1 MNKLILVS
9 FMGVAILGTSVMF
22 AQTVAQ
28 STQTDSSS
36 TTVVEDHGNKTAT
49 QSATATSST
58 DANGVT
64 TANSSKTATK
74 TKKKH
79 GKVVAKSATE
89 DSSST
94 TR

>member
-1 MNKLILVS
+1 MKKPILVS
-9 FMGVAILGTSVMF
+9 LAAASVMF

-28 STQTDSSS
+28 STRTDSSS
-36 TTVVEDHGNKTAT
+36 TTVIQDHGNKTASESST
-49 QSATATSST
+49 STAST

-74 TKKKH
+74 SKKKH
-79 GKVVAKSATE
+79 GKVVRQTATE

>member
-1 MNKLILVS
+1 MNKLILIS
-9 FMGVAILGTSVMF
+9 FFASAMF
-22 AQTVAQ
+22 GQTVAQ
-28 STQTDSSS
+28 STQSDSSS
-36 TTVVEDHGNKTAT
+36 TTVIQDHGNKTAT
-49 QSATATSST
+49 DSSNSSSST

-64 TANSSKTATK
+64 KTNSSQTATK

-79 GKVVAKSATE
+79 GKVVAKTATE

>member
-1 MNKLILVS
+1 MTKLILVS
-9 FMGVAILGTSVMF
+9 LMGASAIF
-22 AQTVAQ
+22 AQTGAQ

-36 TTVVEDHGNKTAT
+36 TTVIEDHGNKTAT
-49 QSATATSST
+49 ESSTATSNT
-58 DANGVT
+58 GANGVT
-64 TANSSKTATK
+64 TANSSKTASK

-79 GKVVAKSATE
+79 GKVVNKTATE

>member
-1 MNKLILVS
+1 MNKLILLS
-9 FMGVAILGTSVMF
+9 IIGASAMF

-36 TTVVEDHGNKTAT
+36 TTVVDDHGRKTAT
-49 QSATATSST
+49 DSSTASSTT

-64 TANSSKTATK
+64 TANSSRTATK

-79 GKVVAKSATE
+79 GKVVSKTATE

>member
-1 MNKLILVS
+1 MKKLILVS
-9 FMGVAILGTSVMF
+9 FTATAAMF

-36 TTVVEDHGNKTAT
+36 TTVIQDHGNKTAT
-49 QSATATSST
+49 ESATATSTT

-64 TANSSKTATK
+64 KTNSSKTATK

-79 GKVVAKSATE
+79 GKVVNKTATE

>member
-1 MNKLILVS
+1 MNKLILLS
-9 FMGVAILGTSVMF
+9 FMGATILGTTAMF
-22 AQTVAQ
+22 AQTVSQ

-36 TTVVEDHGNKTAT
+36 TTVVQDHGNKTAT
-49 QSATATSST
+49 DSSTATSST

-79 GKVVAKSATE
+79 GKVVSKSATE